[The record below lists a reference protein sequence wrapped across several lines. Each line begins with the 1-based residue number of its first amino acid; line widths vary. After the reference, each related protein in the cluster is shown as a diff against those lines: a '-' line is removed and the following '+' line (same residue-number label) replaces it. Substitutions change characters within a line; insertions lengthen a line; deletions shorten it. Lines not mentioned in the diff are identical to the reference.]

1 MRKVL
6 YLAVTVAILVGLFLA
21 LAPKKADSPTAPSV
35 PTTPAPQV
43 PPANGDTS
51 TPGAAAGSA
60 TAGSATAGSATAGSA
75 TAGSATAASIA
86 ADTAPPPAQ
95 GGTIVEIEV
104 RHGRLVAGPAIIKLK
119 QGDQVTLRVTSDG
132 NDELHVHGYDLHLNL
147 IAGQPAQLSFTA
159 DHSGRFEYELH
170 HAHTD
175 LGAFE
180 VYPR

>member
-6 YLAVTVAILVGLFLA
+6 YLAVTVVILVGLFMA
-21 LAPKKADSPTAPSV
+21 LAPKKADNPSAPIVPIAPALPAPLANGNESTPSV
-35 PTTPAPQV
+35 AAASAAADPAPL
-43 PPANGDTS
+43 PAE
-51 TPGAAAGSA
+51 
-60 TAGSATAGSATAGSA
+60 
-75 TAGSATAASIA
+75 
-86 ADTAPPPAQ
+86 
-95 GGTIVEIEV
+95 GGTTVELKV
-104 RHGRLVAGPAIIKLK
+104 HHGRLVAGPAVIKIK
-119 QGDQVTLRVTSDG
+119 QGDQVTLRVTSDS

-170 HAHTD
+170 HAHSD

>member
-21 LAPKKADSPTAPSV
+21 LAPKKADSPIAPSV
-35 PTTPAPQV
+35 PIAPSPQA
-43 PPANGDTS
+43 PPAYGNNS
-51 TPGAAAGSA
+51 TPSAAVGSA
-60 TAGSATAGSATAGSA
+60 
-75 TAGSATAASIA
+75 A
-86 ADTAPPPAQ
+86 ADTAPLPAD
-95 GGTIVEIEV
+95 GGTTVEIKV
-104 RHGRLVAGPAIIKLK
+104 NHGRLVAGPAVIKLK
-119 QGDQVTLRVTSDG
+119 QGDQVTLRVTSDS

-147 IAGQPAQLSFTA
+147 IAGEPAQLSFTA

-170 HAHTD
+170 HAHSD

>member
-6 YLAVTVAILVGLFLA
+6 YLVVTVAILVGLFLA
-21 LAPKKADSPTAPSV
+21 LAPKKADSPSAPSV
-35 PTTPAPQV
+35 PIAPAPQA
-43 PPANGDTS
+43 PPVNGNKS
-51 TPGAAAGSA
+51 TPSAAAASA
-60 TAGSATAGSATAGSA
+60 V
-75 TAGSATAASIA
+75 
-86 ADTAPPPAQ
+86 ADTAPLPAE
-95 GGTIVEIEV
+95 GDTTVEIKV
-104 RHGRLVAGPAIIKLK
+104 HHGRLVAGPAVIKLK
-119 QGDQVTLRVTSDG
+119 QGDQVTLRVTSDS

>member
-21 LAPKKADSPTAPSV
+21 LAPKKADSPSAPSV
-35 PTTPAPQV
+35 PIATAPQA
-43 PPANGDTS
+43 PPANGNES
-51 TPGAAAGSA
+51 TPSTAAASA
-60 TAGSATAGSATAGSA
+60 
-75 TAGSATAASIA
+75 A
-86 ADTAPPPAQ
+86 ADTAPPPAE
-95 GGTIVEIEV
+95 GGSSVEIKV
-104 RHGRLVAGPAIIKLK
+104 HHGRLVAGPAVIKLK
-119 QGDQVTLRVTSDG
+119 QGDQVTLRVTSDS

>member
-21 LAPKKADSPTAPSV
+21 LAPRKSDDPTAPAV
-35 PTTPAPQV
+35 PTAPALKALSANGNESTPPAAAASDADPAPV
-43 PPANGDTS
+43 PAED
-51 TPGAAAGSA
+51 AA
-60 TAGSATAGSATAGSA
+60 T
-75 TAGSATAASIA
+75 
-86 ADTAPPPAQ
+86 
-95 GGTIVEIEV
+95 VELKV
-104 RHGRLVAGPAIIKLK
+104 HHGRLVAGPAVIKLK
-119 QGDQVTLRVTSDG
+119 QGDRVTLRVTSDS

-147 IAGQPAQLSFTA
+147 IAGQPAELSFKA

-170 HAHTD
+170 HAHSD

>member
-1 MRKVL
+1 MSAPKLFGILFCPRERREKGMRKVL
-6 YLAVTVAILVGLFLA
+6 YLAVAVAILVGLFLA
-21 LAPKKADSPTAPSV
+21 FAPKKADSRSAPSV
-35 PTTPAPQV
+35 PLAPAPQ
-43 PPANGDTS
+43 
-51 TPGAAAGSA
+51 AG
-60 TAGSATAGSATAGSA
+60 TT
-75 TAGSATAASIA
+75 
-86 ADTAPPPAQ
+86 
-95 GGTIVEIEV
+95 VEIKV
-104 RHGRLVAGPAIIKLK
+104 HDGRLAAGPAVIKLK
-119 QGDQVTLRVTSDG
+119 QGDQVTLRVTSDS

>member
-35 PTTPAPQV
+35 PIAPAPQA
-43 PPANGDTS
+43 PPANGNES
-51 TPGAAAGSA
+51 TPSAAAAGA
-60 TAGSATAGSATAGSA
+60 V
-75 TAGSATAASIA
+75 
-86 ADTAPPPAQ
+86 ADTAPLPAE
-95 GGTIVEIEV
+95 GGTTVEITV
-104 RHGRLVAGPAIIKLK
+104 HHGRLVAGPAVIKLK
-119 QGDQVTLRVTSDG
+119 QGDQVTLRVTSDS

>member
-21 LAPKKADSPTAPSV
+21 LAPKKADSPSAPSV
-35 PTTPAPQV
+35 SIAPAPQA
-43 PPANGDTS
+43 PPAYGNQS
-51 TPGAAAGSA
+51 TPSAAADRA
-60 TAGSATAGSATAGSA
+60 LL
-75 TAGSATAASIA
+75 
-86 ADTAPPPAQ
+86 PAE
-95 GGTIVEIEV
+95 GGTTVEIEV
-104 RHGRLVAGPAIIKLK
+104 HHGRLVAGPAVIKLK
-119 QGDQVTLRVTSDG
+119 QGDRVTLRVTSDS

-147 IAGQPAQLSFTA
+147 TAGQPAQLSFTA

>member
-21 LAPKKADSPTAPSV
+21 LAPKKADSPSAPSV
-35 PTTPAPQV
+35 SFAPGPQAGTT
-43 PPANGDTS
+43 
-51 TPGAAAGSA
+51 
-60 TAGSATAGSATAGSA
+60 
-75 TAGSATAASIA
+75 
-86 ADTAPPPAQ
+86 
-95 GGTIVEIEV
+95 VEIKV
-104 RHGRLVAGPAIIKLK
+104 HQGRLVAGPAVIKLT
-119 QGDQVTLRVTSDG
+119 QGDRVALRVASDSK
-132 NDELHVHGYDLHLNL
+132 DELHVHGYDLHLNL

-170 HAHTD
+170 QAHTD

>member
-21 LAPKKADSPTAPSV
+21 LAPKKADSPNAPIA
-35 PTTPAPQV
+35 PAPQAA
-43 PPANGDTS
+43 PANGDQS
-51 TPGAAAGSA
+51 SPSAAAAGA
-60 TAGSATAGSATAGSA
+60 V
-75 TAGSATAASIA
+75 
-86 ADTAPPPAQ
+86 ADTASLPAE
-95 GGTIVEIEV
+95 GDTSVEIKV
-104 RHGRLVAGPAIIKLK
+104 HHGRLVAGPAVIKLK
-119 QGDQVTLRVTSDG
+119 QGDRVTLRVTSDS

-147 IAGQPAQLSFTA
+147 IAGQQAQLSFTA

>member
-21 LAPKKADSPTAPSV
+21 LAPKKVDRPSAPTLQAPS
-35 PTTPAPQV
+35 T
-43 PPANGDTS
+43 NGDKS
-51 TPGAAAGSA
+51 TPSAAAASA
-60 TAGSATAGSATAGSA
+60 
-75 TAGSATAASIA
+75 A
-86 ADTAPPPAQ
+86 ADTAPLSAE
-95 GGTIVEIEV
+95 GGTTVEIEV
-104 RHGRLVAGPAIIKLK
+104 HHGRLVAGPAVIKLK
-119 QGDQVTLRVTSDG
+119 QGDKVTLRVASDS
-132 NDELHVHGYDLHLNL
+132 NDELHVHGYDLQLNL

-170 HAHTD
+170 HAHTE

>member
-6 YLAVTVAILVGLFLA
+6 YVAVTVAILVGLFLA

-35 PTTPAPQV
+35 PIAPAPQA
-43 PPANGDTS
+43 PPAIGNES
-51 TPGAAAGSA
+51 TPSAAAGA
-60 TAGSATAGSATAGSA
+60 V
-75 TAGSATAASIA
+75 
-86 ADTAPPPAQ
+86 ADTAPLPAE
-95 GGTIVEIEV
+95 GRTTVELTV
-104 RHGRLVAGPAIIKLK
+104 HHGRLVAGPAVIKLK
-119 QGDQVTLRVTSDG
+119 QGDQVTLRVTSDT
-132 NDELHVHGYDLHLNL
+132 NDDLHVHGYDLHLNL